1 MSNETNKPKSTSKS
15 IRLHSSHL
23 QLLEDVLSKL
33 TPQHLDLMKRTH
45 KLGRKPDGRG
55 NNDPSN
61 EGALLAHALIVGLIQ
76 LHQSLAPSSRYHR
89 QANIE
94 LSAILHL
101 CIQDSTMPGLSE
113 VEAMLSIFEEFHQRE
128 G

>member
-1 MSNETNKPKSTSKS
+1 MSDEANEPKSASKS
-15 IRLHSSHL
+15 VRLHSSHL
-23 QLLEDVLSKL
+23 RLLEDVLSKL

-45 KLGRKPDGRG
+45 KLGRKPDNRG
-55 NNDPSN
+55 NNEPSD

-76 LHQSLAPSSRYHR
+76 LHQGLAPSSRYHR

-101 CIQDSTMPGLSE
+101 CIQDPTMPRLSE
-113 VEAMLSIFEEFHQRE
+113 VETMLSILEEFHHRE